1 MAGTNPNPN
10 PDLASDPGAGPESG
24 TRGPA
29 GSTAGRAAGVSGS
42 SLRHAP
48 GGAGRGESAQTP
60 ERTWTVL
67 IAALGGEGGGVLS
80 NWLVDAASTDGR
92 SVQATSVPGVAQR
105 TGATTYY
112 LEIGPRRGQD
122 GAPPGAS
129 PAAVA
134 SATVTSSAVT
144 SAAVASAAATSD
156 AATSTAPAA
165 GEALLHGFRTGSG
178 GRVMALLPT
187 PGNVDLLVASELLEA
202 GRAAQ
207 NGMITPE
214 RTTVIASTH
223 RMFAIAEKSAM
234 GDGRF
239 DDERVRRAVREL
251 SRRHVLTDLG
261 KVAEQAG
268 TVLSSV
274 LLGAIA
280 GSGALPVSRE
290 RLRDA
295 IERAGIAVE
304 ANQRG
309 FDAGYRLFEEE
320 GAEGGPGSPSDLAS
334 DLAFA
339 APARA
344 PEAADRVPSPAPIEA
359 RLEALPAPVRE
370 LARMG
375 VERTVDY
382 QDARY
387 GALYLDRI
395 EGLLARTAAAPS
407 TASPASPA
415 SPEAGHSVVRE
426 TARQL
431 ALWMCFEDL
440 IRVAD
445 LKTRRS
451 RIERVRAEVRAKPG
465 QPVAVTEF
473 LKPGVDEWCSVLPGW
488 IARPILR
495 AADRGGW
502 RRRLNVALHVRT
514 SSVSGFLLL
523 WTLARLR
530 RLRRGMH
537 RFREEQERI
546 EAWLGRVGEAYA
558 ASPALALEAAKCANL
573 VKGYGDTHE
582 RGVRSFERTMACLAA
597 CAAAPDPAASL
608 RKLREAALADPDGGR
623 LDAAIAALEGE
634 ASPGSA

>member
-1 MAGTNPNPN
+1 MAGANPN
-10 PDLASDPGAGPESG
+10 PDSDAGAGPGGDSSSRAVAGAEPGSPSAAG
-24 TRGPA
+24 AGVANAGDVPGPA
-29 GSTAGRAAGVSGS
+29 PGLSPDDPTESRDRGAAPNE
-42 SLRHAP
+42 A
-48 GGAGRGESAQTP
+48 P

-80 NWLVDAASTDGR
+80 NWLVDAASEDRRT
-92 SVQATSVPGVAQR
+92 VQATSVPGVAQR

-112 LEIGPRRGQD
+112 LEIGPRRGGDGDGTGAD
-122 GAPPGAS
+122 GATGGDAS
-129 PAAVA
+129 PEV
-134 SATVTSSAVT
+134 
-144 SAAVASAAATSD
+144 
-156 AATSTAPAA
+156 APA
-165 GEALLHGFRTGSG
+165 GSLPGSG

-207 NGMITPE
+207 NGMITPD

-239 DDERVRRAVREL
+239 NDERVRRAVREL

-261 KVAEQAG
+261 KVAERAG

-280 GSGALPVSRE
+280 GSGALPISRE
-290 RLRDA
+290 RLRGA

-309 FDAGYRLFEEE
+309 FDAGFRLF
-320 GAEGGPGSPSDLAS
+320 D
-334 DLAFA
+334 D
-339 APARA
+339 
-344 PEAADRVPSPAPIEA
+344 EAAIGPDTGPDVAPDRETDAAASPDAASSPVPSSASA
-359 RLEALPAPVRE
+359 RLDTLPEPVRE
-370 LARMG
+370 FARIG
-375 VERTVDY
+375 VARTVDY

-395 EGLLARTAAAPS
+395 EGLIARMAAAAP
-407 TASPASPA
+407 AADAPE
-415 SPEAGHSVVRE
+415 PEAPHAAARE
-426 TARQL
+426 VARQL

-445 LKTRRS
+445 LKTRRA

-465 QPVAVTEF
+465 QPVAITEF

-488 IARPILR
+488 LARPILR

-502 RRRLNVALHVRT
+502 RRRLNVGLHVRT
-514 SSVSGFLLL
+514 SSVSGFFLM
-523 WTLARLR
+523 WTLARLK

-537 RFREEQERI
+537 RFREEQGRI
-546 EAWLGRVGEAYA
+546 ETWLGRVGEAHA
-558 ASPALALEAAKCANL
+558 ASPALAVEVAKCANL

-582 RGVRSFERTMACLAA
+582 RGVRNFERTMACLAA
-597 CAAAPDPAASL
+597 CTAASDPAGSL
-608 RKLREAALADPDGGR
+608 RALREAALADPDGGR
-623 LDAAIAALEGE
+623 LDDAIVALEGRVSA
-634 ASPGSA
+634 ASD